1 MFFKRLNGKCQIKLG
16 VVGCGGR
23 GLWIA
28 KLFKAH
34 GGYEMYAVADYFQH
48 VADKCG
54 DALGVNMDRR
64 FSGLSGLFF
73 F

>member
-1 MFFKRLNGKCQIKLG
+1 MFCKRLNGKCQIKLG

-48 VADKCG
+48 VGDK
-54 DALGVNMDRR
+54 
-64 FSGLSGLFF
+64 
-73 F
+73 